1 MEERRIVRIGE
12 SMKTFAEVDRQV
24 IPIIGKCLDEITKA
38 AESIDHKN
46 VSVAL
51 FRLLLLV
58 FSINHLWRLKSSVRA
73 AAQELY
79 SHRTKTK
86 NSFLSQATLSEAG
99 CAQIISQIY
108 LTPSNAS
115 TTTLFQLFF
124 FYF

>member
-38 AESIDHKN
+38 AESVDHKN

-51 FRLLLLV
+51 LV
-58 FSINHLWRLKSSVRA
+58 LIFSISLNFMETEILGPSS
-73 AAQELY
+73 AQELC
-79 SHRTKTK
+79 SHGIKPK
-86 NSFLSQATLSEAG
+86 NSFLFRAALSGAG

-108 LTPSNAS
+108 LTSRNAFS
-115 TTTLFQLFF
+115 VMPFF
-124 FYF
+124 FF

>member
-51 FRLLLLV
+51 FGLLIV
-58 FSINHLWRLKSSVRA
+58 IFSIDHLQRLKSWVQA
-73 AAQELY
+73 AA
-79 SHRTKTK
+79 
-86 NSFLSQATLSEAG
+86 
-99 CAQIISQIY
+99 
-108 LTPSNAS
+108 
-115 TTTLFQLFF
+115 
-124 FYF
+124 